1 MKKIISRKKIEK
13 IIEEEKQKNIEKLEG
28 IVYIVLM
35 FILFSMLGWVWELL
49 YDFLKHGVIA
59 NHGVLHGPWLPIYG
73 GGGVFMYLVLNR
85 FKKNSLIVFMGAF
98 VFCTIIEYCTAWYLE
113 TLKHHK
119 WWSYVNMPFNIDG
132 RICLLASIFFGI
144 GGLACIYVFAP
155 NIKAF
160 MKKFELKKVAVVC
173 FLLFTLFTIDF
184 IYSDKHPNLV
194 EKYKIIDTEKVEG
207 RKLFNIK
214 K

>member
-1 MKKIISRKKIEK
+1 MNFIERKRMKRIYKEKKLKRMALYENII
-13 IIEEEKQKNIEKLEG
+13 
-28 IVYIVLM
+28 YIVLM
-35 FILFSMLGWVWELL
+35 FIVFSMMGWFWELL
-49 YDFLKHGVIA
+49 YDFLKHGVLA

-85 FKKNSLIVFMGAF
+85 YRKNSVIVFMGSF
-98 VFCTIIEYCTAWYLE
+98 VFCTIIEYCTGWYLE

-144 GGLACIYVFAP
+144 SGLACIYVFAP
-155 NIKAF
+155 KLKEF
-160 MKKFELKKVAVVC
+160 MHKFEFKKIAVIC
-173 FLLFTLFTIDF
+173 LAIFALFVIDF
-184 IYSDKHPNLV
+184 IYSDKHPNIV
-194 EKYKIIDTEKVEG
+194 EKYKIIDTEKIGEN
-207 RKLFNIK
+207 RLFK

>member
-1 MKKIISRKKIEK
+1 MK
-13 IIEEEKQKNIEKLEG
+13 EEKFEKF
-28 IVYIVLM
+28 IYIILM
-35 FILFSMLGWVWELL
+35 FLLFSMAGWLWELF

-73 GGGVFMYLVLNR
+73 GGGVFLYLMLNR
-85 FKKNSLIVFMGAF
+85 YKKNSLIVFMGGF

-119 WWSYVNMPFNIDG
+119 WWSYINMPFNIDG

-144 GGLACIYVFAP
+144 SALGCIYLFAP
-155 NIKAF
+155 KIRLL
-160 MKKFELKKVAVVC
+160 MKRWELKKIAVIC
-173 FLLFTLFTIDF
+173 LLFFSIFVVDF

-194 EKYKIIDTEKVEG
+194 EKYKIIDTDKVGEN
-207 RKLFNIK
+207 KLFK

>member
-1 MKKIISRKKIEK
+1 MRRKYKNHILKMIEF
-13 IIEEEKQKNIEKLEG
+13 EKQKKLEKLEN

-35 FILFSMLGWVWELL
+35 FLLFSMFGWCWELL
-49 YDFLKHGVIA
+49 YDFLKHGVLA

-73 GGGVFMYLVLNR
+73 GGGIFMYLVLNR
-85 FKKNSLIVFMGAF
+85 YRKNSIIVFMGAF
-98 VFCTIIEYCTAWYLE
+98 SFCTVIEYCTGWYLE
-113 TLKHHK
+113 TYKHHK
-119 WWSYVNMPFNIDG
+119 WWSYASMPFNIDG

-160 MKKFELKKVAVVC
+160 MKKFELKTIAVIC
-173 FLLFTLFTIDF
+173 FALFALFVVDF

-194 EKYKIIDTEKVEG
+194 EKYKIIDTEQVKEN
-207 RKLFNIK
+207 KLFK